1 MKLGTRLRRAMR
13 SLTATQPPKAK
24 NIHTTQTHGTYY
36 EGMDPDYRWFR
47 QDELARKTITTN
59 AVFATQGGFQTIQEP
74 PEEPLVKDKIDE
86 INKRLNLDSILF
98 VAQIKR
104 SVYGK
109 AAFEIIRD
117 GEGYPTR
124 LLSLQS
130 TRIKPD
136 IDENWSLTGYTYRG
150 QKAFYRPED
159 VLYFTNLELESDRQG
174 LSDLEPLRAV
184 LEARHLILREN
195 LPEIARTLWAPY
207 VILKA
212 DTSGLPFDE
221 AEKIVQDLANVARAG
236 KSIAIN
242 ESVEA
247 TVVDI
252 TPDTQGLNR
261 LLDKLEEAITANF
274 GVPRFLLGRPI
285 ENRATAYAELEAY
298 VAGPITSAQRI
309 LKREVERQLYD
320 PITHLYL
327 KEKGLPED
335 TPVRVTH
342 RWNPVRATDYQIL
355 ADAAAKLWGTHGTGP
370 IGGDKEKLWALMG
383 WDPAEL
389 EGKP

>member
-298 VAGPITSAQRI
+298 VQGPITHIQRY
-309 LKREVERQLYD
+309 LKRELEAQWYD
-320 PITHLYL
+320 
-327 KEKGLPED
+327 
-335 TPVRVTH
+335 
-342 RWNPVRATDYQIL
+342 RWTR
-355 ADAAAKLWGTHGTGP
+355 K
-370 IGGDKEKLWALMG
+370 
-383 WDPAEL
+383 
-389 EGKP
+389 